1 MAAETK
7 TRGRVWE
14 HKGTLLLLEMWGD
27 ENIQLQ
33 LKSCT
38 RKKHIWLEIAAYLR
52 AAGYEDRD
60 DGSCKTRIHTLI
72 SAYRNYKDE
81 CAKTGNPTPK
91 KKLAF
96 YDEVDELLSDK
107 PCTKPNVIIKSATIA
122 KNNGDNDEEKTR
134 AEKFEPNVNSP
145 GSSKKM
151 SENLDKPLS
160 CVTAVTGK
168 SCKILSDWR
177 ARQ

>member
-14 HKGTLLLLEMWGD
+14 HKETLLLLEKWGD

-38 RKKHIWLEIAAYLR
+38 RKTPIWLEIAAYLR

-72 SAYRNYKDE
+72 SAYRSYKDE
-81 CAKTGNPTPK
+81 CAKTGNATTK
-91 KKLAF
+91 KKPAF
-96 YDEVDELLSDK
+96 FDEVDELLSDK
-107 PCTKPNVIIKSATIA
+107 PCTKPKVIIKSATISTD
-122 KNNGDNDEEKTR
+122 GDDDEEKTR
-134 AEKFEPNVNSP
+134 AENVEPNVNIP
-145 GSSKKM
+145 GSSKEM
-151 SENLDKPLS
+151 SENLDKPVNF
-160 CVTAVTGK
+160 VTAVTGK
-168 SCKILSDWR
+168 SYKMLSDWR
-177 ARQ
+177 TRQ